1 MSYRVTK
8 LFRTKDKTYNEK
20 QVWIA
25 IINNSYKILVYLNCN
40 CKFEE
45 GKEPNFYFSGS
56 SVSLARNGCDCVE
69 NSGGFVYEGCN
80 LCDILYATG
89 EYLSQRMHNQCY
101 ACTHCK
107 KRPRYGTHK
116 YCGITCAKLSKGGQS
131 NNNSDKSEDE
141 LVVDI

>member
-69 NSGGFVYEGCN
+69 NSGDLCMKDAICAIYSMLLVNTFLSGC
-80 LCDILYATG
+80 II
-89 EYLSQRMHNQCY
+89 SVMHVH
-101 ACTHCK
+101 TV
-107 KRPRYGTHK
+107 KRDQDTEHTN
-116 YCGITCAKLSKGGQS
+116 IV
-131 NNNSDKSEDE
+131 E
-141 LVVDI
+141 